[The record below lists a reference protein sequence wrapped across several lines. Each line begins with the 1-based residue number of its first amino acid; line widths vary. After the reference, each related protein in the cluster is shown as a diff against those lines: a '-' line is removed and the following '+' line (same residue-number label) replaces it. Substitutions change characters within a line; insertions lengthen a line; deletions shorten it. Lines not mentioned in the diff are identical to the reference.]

1 MPARRD
7 KVVKQLDADISDKIA
22 AMYGSVCYVCGTKK
36 GLTYH
41 HRWYNAG
48 DAKYSDFPRTVPGR
62 RRYTRAVQRQ
72 VLARPYQFYLL
83 CSKHHHVVES
93 MLRWSAVA
101 LLRLE
106 YVVSSTATAH
116 GDGPGAKSRKR
127 LPNDQVLPAPMLE
140 PNHNHSV
147 RTLIRKRAGRLDM
160 LEGSD

>member
-7 KVVKQLDADISDKIA
+7 KVVKQFDADISDKIA
-22 AMYGSVCYVCGTKK
+22 AMYGSVCYVCGTKN

-93 MLRWSAVA
+93 MLQWTPYK
-101 LLRLE
+101 LERLKE
-106 YVVSSTATAH
+106 VVSSTVT
-116 GDGPGAKSRKR
+116 GRILIGAAPRLMRRNKQIIPKS
-127 LPNDQVLPAPMLE
+127 MLE
-140 PNHNHSV
+140 SNHNRSI
-147 RTLIRKRAGRLDM
+147 RTLIRERAARLDM